1 MYTNQPDMKKMH
13 ADIAA
18 FIAACLKQVIESP

>member
-1 MYTNQPDMKKMH
+1 MNEPQMASYKGVFTTQQI

-18 FIAACLKQVIESP
+18 FIAAPF

>member
-18 FIAACLKQVIESP
+18 FIAACLK